1 MEKCD
6 ICGERVDWD
15 NPNIHY
21 GGHTCDT
28 ERLDKIGATK
38 RYVKSIEEPYNSHK
52 NDSLE
57 IYEIP
62 PDSIFTTGRTP
73 HKCPICN
80 GRGIVPGGFYNSTSD
95 TWTSSTTSEPC
106 RQCGGSGIIWG

>member
-6 ICGERVDWD
+6 ICGEHINWD

-38 RYVKSIEEPYNSHK
+38 RYVRSIEEPYLPAGNK
-52 NDSLE
+52 ALE
-57 IYEIP
+57 SQFAQMAAP
-62 PDSIFTTGRTP
+62 GRIP

-80 GRGIVPGGFYNSTSD
+80 GRGIVPGGFYTATGD
-95 TWTSSTTSEPC
+95 TWTSSATSEPC
-106 RQCGGSGIIWG
+106 RQCGGNGIIWG